1 MKLEESSRAPA
12 TIRQDASTIIGISDR
27 RIARH
32 REIVAG
38 QLKGASRPATAEP
51 LNKQTSPSLKAD
63 EPSKFGETV
72 KVRAAPHCL

>member
-1 MKLEESSRAPA
+1 MKPEESSRAPA
-12 TIRQDASTIIGISDR
+12 TIRQDASTIIGISD